1 MLKILTI
8 LSIGFGILATLV
20 VVSVVTGFQKI
31 HHQAILGFNSHL
43 ILFQEE
49 EFKDKNEIDAIIAPY
64 KDKIISQ
71 TPFIFREGLGVTP
84 DGVKGVVLKGI
95 DPLVAKQ
102 VYAIEY
108 KSSSPGTGSQSDP
121 AILLSQTDSDYP
133 PVILGETLLKDFF
146 PNGIKGEGMIKV
158 LIPKASWG
166 DSKNPKD
173 FTQKLKVVGTFKTGL
188 YEFDSKYIF
197 SSLEL
202 MQQIF
207 SLGVKV
213 TGFEVSLVQPSEA
226 PWLARHLS
234 RPSWDR
240 LTLVELFRHA
250 NAYWIAKSW
259 NEANEDLFKALK
271 LEKIIF
277 ILLMIVLIVITTFS
291 VAGFVFMNVIK
302 RKKDILILK
311 ALGLTRQ
318 KIYHLF
324 AKKGTLLGLL
334 GIGLGSLTGFLLLYS
349 LKTYH
354 WFTLDP
360 QIYMV
365 TNLPIAWP
373 FTLWI
378 ALCLFSLL
386 TCYGVGNLAAQMV
399 IRFGKLEH
407 VHDLKE

>member
-1 MLKILTI
+1 MLKGLTI

-49 EFKDKNEIDAIIAPY
+49 EFKDKNEIDLIIAPY

-84 DGVKGVVLKGI
+84 YGVKGVVLKGI
-95 DPLVAKQ
+95 DPLVAKK

-108 KSSSPGTGSQSDP
+108 NIDP
-121 AILLSQTDSDYP
+121 AILLNQTDSEYP
-133 PVILGETLLKDFF
+133 PVIVGETLLKDFF
-146 PNGIKGEGMIKV
+146 PDGIKGDGVIKI

-173 FTQKLKVVGTFKTGL
+173 FTQKFRIVGIFKTGL

-213 TGFEVSLVQPSEA
+213 TGFEISLMNASEA
-226 PWLARHLS
+226 PKLAHQLNN
-234 RPSWDR
+234 
-240 LTLVELFRHA
+240 T

-259 NEANEDLFKALK
+259 NETNEDLFKALE

-302 RKKDILILK
+302 HKKDILILK

-334 GIGLGSLTGFLLLYS
+334 GIGLGSLVAFLLLYS

-354 WFTLDP
+354 WFELDP

-365 TNLPIAWP
+365 TDLPIAWP
-373 FTLWI
+373 VTLWLT
-378 ALCLFSLL
+378 LCLFSLL
-386 TCYGVGNLAAQMV
+386 VCYGIARLAAWMV
-399 IRFGKLEH
+399 IHFGRLEH
-407 VHDLKE
+407 VHNLE